1 MIEKISIALLVI
13 AYYSIGVTLL
23 KLGFS
28 YGFDK
33 NIGIVSPLLFMLFLN
48 LTLGVQLSGKK
59 R

>member
-13 AYYSIGVTLL
+13 IYYSIGTALL
-23 KLGFS
+23 RWGFS
-28 YGFDK
+28 FGFDK
-33 NIGIVSPLLFMLFLN
+33 DIGIISPLLFMLFLN